1 MATKTKKAAP
11 KKKAAEPTTD
21 SFSQFLPQAG
31 QDVHEYL
38 KGVSLDPSRIPG
50 RADPEPEPK
59 PSVTVRP
66 LEMASMMERQVKM
79 SRAQDISQEELAAP
93 KEALGVKSDFVTSQK
108 GGGTYD
114 YGTGAY
120 YHPNSYGSSLSHFT
134 EFHRIHNIVEHALD
148 KHSALATIDVA
159 PGSNTRTGPYDEVA
173 KHLRRASGS
182 IDRALAKHT
191 EGALLSKEQGPASI
205 GPIDRGAVSH
215 FTEAIQHL
223 KNASSELS
231 VRTNGEFASI
241 DSLASSLHDSYK
253 KKIDSASSALSLMTA
268 QQRKLEKRGL
278 IRDED
283 DTPAKPEALR
293 LPLGRKGY
301 NVVRNR
307 IRKAK
312 DAELVEEAAGRR
324 PRTGAVVA
332 GAPRE
337 MLIAKPAN
345 VSGGMN
351 FKPQKNEVD
360 PETGRQQISERIT
373 SKMAESAKVAETALS
388 TVREKRRKAAQ
399 KAFNTPERI
408 QENQAQRE
416 DLRAEVISRSTPFPQ
431 SEGRMT
437 AFRAQQEGTSLT
449 TGKPQRGTAVRDAPM
464 LTDSVTSR
472 ETAHRAIIEG
482 HIAEGNI
489 TQAALHHY
497 KNLGDVLRPK
507 QDKDTG
513 KWTDAAQ
520 QEIARNPYRY
530 LAKHGFDAGTKPRQV
545 QERTEAPGRAT
556 PRIRVTAAPATGPT
570 GQIVSRAKLNTA
582 APTSPRT
589 APSMFSSES
598 PEQYEARQAADKKA
612 SSRAQRNNA
621 AFKGD

>member
-50 RADPEPEPK
+50 RADPEPEEK

-79 SRAQDISQEELAAP
+79 SRAQETSQEELAAP

-120 YHPNSYGSSLSHFT
+120 YHPNSYSSSLSHFT

-148 KHSALATIDVA
+148 KHSDLATVDVA
-159 PGSNTRTGPYDEVA
+159 PGTNTRTGPYDTVA
-173 KHLRRASGS
+173 AHLRRASKS
-182 IDRALAKHT
+182 IDQALAKHT
-191 EGALLSKEQGPASI
+191 EGALLSTEQGPKSI

-215 FTEAIQHL
+215 FTEAIEHL

-231 VRTNGEFASI
+231 VKTNGEFASI
-241 DSLASSLHDSYK
+241 DSLANSLHDGYK
-253 KKIDSASSALSLMTA
+253 QKIDGATSALSLMTPE
-268 QQRKLEKRGL
+268 QRKIEKRGL

-283 DTPAKPEALR
+283 ETPSKPEAQR
-293 LPLGRKGY
+293 LPLLSADESAAQSAATAATRASRKPAY
-301 NVVRNR
+301 
-307 IRKAK
+307 K
-312 DAELVEEAAGRR
+312 
-324 PRTGAVVA
+324 A

-337 MLIAKPAN
+337 MFMAKPTN
-345 VSGGMN
+345 VSGGMK
-351 FKPQKNEVD
+351 FKPQNNEVD
-360 PETGRQQISERIT
+360 PETGKQQISERIQ
-373 SKMAESAKVAETALS
+373 SKMETSTKDALAAFENTRQQRRRVARAEFNDPQRRQQNTEQAESLK
-388 TVREKRRKAAQ
+388 
-399 KAFNTPERI
+399 
-408 QENQAQRE
+408 
-416 DLRAEVISRSTPFPQ
+416 AEVESRATPFPQ

-449 TGKPQRGTAVRDAPM
+449 TGKPQRGTSVSDAPIVVKAM
-464 LTDSVTSR
+464 TAH
-472 ETAHRAIIEG
+472 ETAHRATIES
-482 HIAEGNI
+482 HIANGNI
-489 TQAALHHY
+489 TEAALHHY
-497 KNLGDVLRPK
+497 RNLGDVLRPK

-545 QERTEAPGRAT
+545 QERTEAPGRAAS
-556 PRIRVTAAPATGPT
+556 RIRTTAAPATGPT

-582 APTSPRT
+582 SPTSPRV
-589 APSMFSSES
+589 APSMFSSETA
-598 PEQYEARQAADKKA
+598 EQYEARQAEDKQK
-612 SSRAQRNNA
+612 SSRAARNNA
-621 AFKGD
+621 AFKGE